1 MEIIHSTAPSIRAMK
16 TNDQMQSGRTIKA
29 RTEAGNARK
38 CSNRYSTSPD
48 AINITCDALS
58 YNFIIT
64 RLINLPIRSTH
75 RATKAGPNPHSLC
88 ISRHCCV
95 RSTSIYT
102 FFVGRKK
109 KECGDESRKIVG
121 NHRIHHTQPFCAV
134 YTTMSRGLSYE
145 KQQARVTSSWWALW
159 GHWSHCTSAKLIF
172 SFFVFNFLSKNVLT
186 AVYDPKSFSTIIHFD
201 YRATAQLWLNGGD
214 K

>member
-1 MEIIHSTAPSIRAMK
+1 MEIIHLTAPSIRAMK

-38 CSNRYSTSPD
+38 CSNRYLTFFPA

-109 KECGDESRKIVG
+109 KSRVWRWIEKNCWKSSHSSHTAFLCCIYDDEPRPFIRK
-121 NHRIHHTQPFCAV
+121 T
-134 YTTMSRGLSYE
+134 
-145 KQQARVTSSWWALW
+145 TSSCDFDGGLCWAI
-159 GHWSHCTSAKLIF
+159 GAIVRPVGAAAKLIVSLF
-172 SFFVFNFLSKNVLT
+172 RL
-186 AVYDPKSFSTIIHFD
+186 
-201 YRATAQLWLNGGD
+201 
-214 K
+214 